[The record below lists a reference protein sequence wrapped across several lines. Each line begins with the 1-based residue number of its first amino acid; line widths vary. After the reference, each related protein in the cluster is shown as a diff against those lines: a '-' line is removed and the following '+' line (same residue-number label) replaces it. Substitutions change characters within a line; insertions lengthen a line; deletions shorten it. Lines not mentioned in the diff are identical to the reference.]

1 MEQIIAGQNTGDVI
15 DVTMDNFMAEVVE
28 ASNAKVVLLQFWASW
43 CGPCKALGP
52 ILEKVAASFSNV
64 RVARV
69 NIDENEALAQ
79 QMRVQSVPAVFGVV
93 GGRPIDGFAGAQP
106 ESAVRQFVEKL
117 VAQAPGVADILPLIE
132 AGKAALSA
140 RQGEQALEQFQQ
152 ALAMQP
158 DSLDALSGMVR
169 ALVIMGELENAREII
184 DSLDEERQARPE
196 MQDAISAIE
205 LAEKSGEAAGE
216 TAAFRAAIE
225 ANPDDLQAHQDLA
238 LALYAA
244 GQTGEAMEI
253 LLASIKRDKDWQEG
267 AARTQL
273 FEIFSALGPMDKD
286 VIAARRKLSTYL
298 FS

>member
-106 ESAVRQFVEKL
+106 ESAIRQFVEKL

-140 RQGEQALEQFQQ
+140 RQGEQALGQFQQ

-169 ALVIMGELENAREII
+169 ALAMMGELESAREII

-196 MQDAISAIE
+196 MQDAISAVE

-253 LLASIKRDKDWQEG
+253 LLASIKKDKDWQEG

-273 FEIFSALGPMDKD
+273 FEIFSALGPMDRD

>member
-1 MEQIIAGQNTGDVI
+1 MEQIITGQNSGDVI

-140 RQGEQALEQFQQ
+140 RQGEQALDQFQQ

-158 DSLDALSGMVR
+158 DSLEALSGMVR
-169 ALVIMGELENAREII
+169 ALVMMGELESACEII

-196 MQDAISAIE
+196 VQDAISAIE

-253 LLASIKRDKDWQEG
+253 LFASIKKDKDWQEG

>member
-1 MEQIIAGQNTGDVI
+1 MEQIITGQNSGDVI

-140 RQGEQALEQFQQ
+140 RQGEQALDQFQQ

-158 DSLDALSGMVR
+158 DSLEALSGMVR
-169 ALVIMGELENAREII
+169 ALVMMGELESAREII

-196 MQDAISAIE
+196 VQDAISAIE

-253 LLASIKRDKDWQEG
+253 LLASIKKDKDWQEG

>member
-1 MEQIIAGQNTGDVI
+1 MEQIIAGQNSGDVI

-140 RQGEQALEQFQQ
+140 RQGEQALDQFQQ

-158 DSLDALSGMVR
+158 DSLEALSGMVR
-169 ALVIMGELENAREII
+169 ALVMMGELESAREIV

-238 LALYAA
+238 LALYAD
-244 GQTGEAMEI
+244 GHTGEAMEI

>member
-1 MEQIIAGQNTGDVI
+1 MEQIIAGQNSGDVI

-132 AGKAALSA
+132 AGKTALSA
-140 RQGEQALEQFQQ
+140 RQGEQALDQFQQ

-158 DSLDALSGMVR
+158 DSLEALSGMVR
-169 ALVIMGELENAREII
+169 ALVMMGELESAREIV

-205 LAEKSGEAAGE
+205 LAEKSGKAAGE

-253 LLASIKRDKDWQEG
+253 LLASIKKDKDWQEG

>member
-1 MEQIIAGQNTGDVI
+1 MEQIIAGQNSGDVI

-140 RQGEQALEQFQQ
+140 RQGEQALDQFQQ

-158 DSLDALSGMVR
+158 DSLEALSGMVR
-169 ALVIMGELENAREII
+169 ALVMMGELESAREIV
-184 DSLDEERQARPE
+184 DSLDEERQARPA

-253 LLASIKRDKDWQEG
+253 LLASIKKDKDWQEG

>member
-1 MEQIIAGQNTGDVI
+1 MEQIIAGQNSGDVI

-52 ILEKVAASFSNV
+52 ILGKVAASFSNV

-140 RQGEQALEQFQQ
+140 RQGEQALSQFQQ

-158 DSLDALSGMVR
+158 DSLEALSGMVR
-169 ALVIMGELENAREII
+169 AFVMMGELESAREII

-253 LLASIKRDKDWQEG
+253 LLASIKKDKDWQKG

>member
-1 MEQIIAGQNTGDVI
+1 MEQIIAGQNSGDVI

-93 GGRPIDGFAGAQP
+93 GGRPIDGFAGAQS

-140 RQGEQALEQFQQ
+140 RQGEQALDQFQQ

-158 DSLDALSGMVR
+158 DSLEALSGMVR
-169 ALVIMGELENAREII
+169 ALVMMGELESAREII

-253 LLASIKRDKDWQEG
+253 LLASIKKDKDWQEG

>member
-1 MEQIIAGQNTGDVI
+1 MEQIIAGQNSGDVI

-140 RQGEQALEQFQQ
+140 RQGEQALDQFQQ

-169 ALVIMGELENAREII
+169 AFVMMGELESAREIV

-253 LLASIKRDKDWQEG
+253 LLASIKKDKDWQEG

>member
-1 MEQIIAGQNTGDVI
+1 MEQIIAGQNSGDVI

-52 ILEKVAASFSNV
+52 ILEKVAASFSDV

-132 AGKAALSA
+132 AGKVALSV
-140 RQGEQALEQFQQ
+140 RQGEQALDQFQQ

-158 DSLDALSGMVR
+158 DSLEALSGMVR
-169 ALVIMGELENAREII
+169 ALVMMGELESAREIVH
-184 DSLDEERQARPE
+184 SLDEERQARPE

-216 TAAFRAAIE
+216 TATFRAAIE
-225 ANPDDLQAHQDLA
+225 VNPDDLQAHQDLA

-253 LLASIKRDKDWQEG
+253 LLGSIKKDKDWQEG

>member
-1 MEQIIAGQNTGDVI
+1 MEQIITGQNSGDVI

-93 GGRPIDGFAGAQP
+93 GGRPIDGFTGAQP

-140 RQGEQALEQFQQ
+140 RQGEQALDQFQQ

-158 DSLDALSGMVR
+158 DSLEALSGMVR
-169 ALVIMGELENAREII
+169 ALVMMGELESAREII

-253 LLASIKRDKDWQEG
+253 LLASIKKDKDWQEG

>member
-117 VAQAPGVADILPLIE
+117 VSQAPGVADILPLIE

-140 RQGEQALEQFQQ
+140 RQVNKPLTSFSKRWPCSQIPWRRSLEWC
-152 ALAMQP
+152 AP
-158 DSLDALSGMVR
+158 
-169 ALVIMGELENAREII
+169 
-184 DSLDEERQARPE
+184 
-196 MQDAISAIE
+196 
-205 LAEKSGEAAGE
+205 
-216 TAAFRAAIE
+216 
-225 ANPDDLQAHQDLA
+225 
-238 LALYAA
+238 
-244 GQTGEAMEI
+244 
-253 LLASIKRDKDWQEG
+253 LL
-267 AARTQL
+267 
-273 FEIFSALGPMDKD
+273 
-286 VIAARRKLSTYL
+286 
-298 FS
+298 

>member
-1 MEQIIAGQNTGDVI
+1 MEQIIAGQNSGDVI

-140 RQGEQALEQFQQ
+140 RQGEQALDQFQQ

-158 DSLDALSGMVR
+158 DSLEALSGMVR
-169 ALVIMGELENAREII
+169 AFVMMGELESAREII

-253 LLASIKRDKDWQEG
+253 LLASIKKDKDWQEG

>member
-1 MEQIIAGQNTGDVI
+1 MEQIIAGQNSGDVI

-140 RQGEQALEQFQQ
+140 RQGEQALDQFQQ

-158 DSLDALSGMVR
+158 DSLEALSGMVR
-169 ALVIMGELENAREII
+169 ALVMMGELESAREII

-225 ANPDDLQAHQDLA
+225 ANPDDLQAYQDLA

-253 LLASIKRDKDWQEG
+253 LLASIKKDKDWQEG

>member
-1 MEQIIAGQNTGDVI
+1 MEQIIAGQNSGDVI

-132 AGKAALSA
+132 AGKVALSA
-140 RQGEQALEQFQQ
+140 RQGEQALDQFQQ

-158 DSLDALSGMVR
+158 DSLEALSGMVR
-169 ALVIMGELENAREII
+169 ALVMMGELESAREIV

-205 LAEKSGEAAGE
+205 MAEKSGEAAGE

-244 GQTGEAMEI
+244 GQTGEAMAT
-253 LLASIKRDKDWQEG
+253 LLASIKKDKDWQEG

>member
-1 MEQIIAGQNTGDVI
+1 MEQIIAGQNSGDVI

-140 RQGEQALEQFQQ
+140 RQGEQALDQFQQ

-158 DSLDALSGMVR
+158 DSLEALSGMVR
-169 ALVIMGELENAREII
+169 ALVMMGELESAREIV

-225 ANPDDLQAHQDLA
+225 ANPDDLQAHHDLA

-253 LLASIKRDKDWQEG
+253 LLASIKKDKDWQEG

>member
-140 RQGEQALEQFQQ
+140 RQGEQALDQFQQ

-158 DSLDALSGMVR
+158 DSLEALSGMVR
-169 ALVIMGELENAREII
+169 ALVMMGQLESAREIV

-216 TAAFRAAIE
+216 TATFRAAIE

-253 LLASIKRDKDWQEG
+253 LLASIKKDKDWQEG

>member
-1 MEQIIAGQNTGDVI
+1 MEQIIAGQNSGDVI

-132 AGKAALSA
+132 AGKAALSG

-169 ALVIMGELENAREII
+169 ALVIMGELESAREII

-253 LLASIKRDKDWQEG
+253 LLASIKKDKDWQEG

>member
-1 MEQIIAGQNTGDVI
+1 MEQIIAGQNSGDVI

-140 RQGEQALEQFQQ
+140 RQGEQALDQFQQ

-158 DSLDALSGMVR
+158 DSLEALSGMVR
-169 ALVIMGELENAREII
+169 ALVMMGELESAREIV

-196 MQDAISAIE
+196 MQDAISAID
-205 LAEKSGEAAGE
+205 LAEKSGDAAGE

-253 LLASIKRDKDWQEG
+253 LLASIKKDKDWQEE

>member
-1 MEQIIAGQNTGDVI
+1 MEQIITGQNSGDVI

-140 RQGEQALEQFQQ
+140 RQGEQALDQFQQ

-158 DSLDALSGMVR
+158 DSLEALSGMVR
-169 ALVIMGELENAREII
+169 ALVMMGELESAREII

-196 MQDAISAIE
+196 MQDAISAID

-253 LLASIKRDKDWQEG
+253 LLASIKKDKDWQEG

>member
-43 CGPCKALGP
+43 CGPCKTLGP
-52 ILEKVAASFSNV
+52 ILEKVATSFSNV

-106 ESAVRQFVEKL
+106 ESAIRQFVEKL

-140 RQGEQALEQFQQ
+140 RQGEQALGQFQQ

-158 DSLDALSGMVR
+158 NSLDALSGMVR
-169 ALVIMGELENAREII
+169 ALAMMGELESAREII

-196 MQDAISAIE
+196 MQDAISAVE

-253 LLASIKRDKDWQEG
+253 LLASIKKDKDWQEG

-273 FEIFSALGPMDKD
+273 FEIFSALGPMDRD

>member
-43 CGPCKALGP
+43 CGPCKTLGP

-79 QMRVQSVPAVFGVV
+79 QMRVQSVPAVCGVV

-106 ESAVRQFVEKL
+106 ESAIRQFVEKL

-140 RQGEQALEQFQQ
+140 RQGEQALGQFQQ

-169 ALVIMGELENAREII
+169 ALAMMGELESAREII

-196 MQDAISAIE
+196 MQDAISAVE

-253 LLASIKRDKDWQEG
+253 LLASIKKDKDWQEG

-273 FEIFSALGPMDKD
+273 FEIFSALGPMDRD

>member
-1 MEQIIAGQNTGDVI
+1 MEQIIAGQNSGDVI

-169 ALVIMGELENAREII
+169 ALVIMGELESAREII

-253 LLASIKRDKDWQEG
+253 LLASIKKDKDWQEG

>member
-117 VAQAPGVADILPLIE
+117 VVQAPGVADILPLIE

-140 RQGEQALEQFQQ
+140 RQGEQALDQFQQ

-158 DSLDALSGMVR
+158 DSLEALSGMVR
-169 ALVIMGELENAREII
+169 ALVMMGELESAREIV

-225 ANPDDLQAHQDLA
+225 ANPDNLQAHQDLA

-253 LLASIKRDKDWQEG
+253 LLASIKKDKDWQEG

>member
-43 CGPCKALGP
+43 CGPCKTLGP
-52 ILEKVAASFSNV
+52 ILEKVATSFSNV

-106 ESAVRQFVEKL
+106 ESAIRQFVEKL

-140 RQGEQALEQFQQ
+140 RHGEQALGQFQQ

-169 ALVIMGELENAREII
+169 ALAMMGELESAREII

-196 MQDAISAIE
+196 MQDAISAVE

-253 LLASIKRDKDWQEG
+253 LLASIKKDKDWQEG

-273 FEIFSALGPMDKD
+273 FEIFSALGPMDRD

>member
-132 AGKAALSA
+132 AGKAALSG

-169 ALVIMGELENAREII
+169 ALVIMGELESAREII

>member
-1 MEQIIAGQNTGDVI
+1 MEQIIAGQNSGDVI

-140 RQGEQALEQFQQ
+140 RQGEQALDQFQQ

-158 DSLDALSGMVR
+158 DSLEALSGMVR
-169 ALVIMGELENAREII
+169 ALVMMGQLESAREIV

-253 LLASIKRDKDWQEG
+253 LLASIKKDKEWQEG

>member
-1 MEQIIAGQNTGDVI
+1 MEQIIAGQNSGDVI

-93 GGRPIDGFAGAQP
+93 GGRPIDGFAGAQS

-140 RQGEQALEQFQQ
+140 RQGEQALDQFQQ
-152 ALAMQP
+152 ALAKQP
-158 DSLDALSGMVR
+158 DSLEALSGMVR
-169 ALVIMGELENAREII
+169 ALVMMGELESAREIV
-184 DSLDEERQARPE
+184 DSLDEERHARPE
-196 MQDAISAIE
+196 MRDAISAIE

-238 LALYAA
+238 LALYAS

-253 LLASIKRDKDWQEG
+253 LLASIKKDKDWQEG

>member
-1 MEQIIAGQNTGDVI
+1 MEQIIAGQNSGDVI

-140 RQGEQALEQFQQ
+140 RQGEQALDQFQK
-152 ALAMQP
+152 ALAMLP
-158 DSLDALSGMVR
+158 DSLEALSGMVR
-169 ALVIMGELENAREII
+169 ALVMMGELESAREII

-253 LLASIKRDKDWQEG
+253 LLASIKKDKDWQEG

>member
-140 RQGEQALEQFQQ
+140 RQGKQALEQFQQ

-169 ALVIMGELENAREII
+169 ALVIMGELESAREII

>member
-1 MEQIIAGQNTGDVI
+1 MEQIITGQNSGDVI

-132 AGKAALSA
+132 AGKAALSV
-140 RQGEQALEQFQQ
+140 RQGEQALDQFQQ

-158 DSLDALSGMVR
+158 DSLEALSGMVR
-169 ALVIMGELENAREII
+169 ALLMMGELESAREII

-196 MQDAISAIE
+196 MQDAISAME

-253 LLASIKRDKDWQEG
+253 LLASIKKDKDWQEG

>member
-43 CGPCKALGP
+43 CGPCKALSP

-79 QMRVQSVPAVFGVV
+79 QMRVQSVPAVFGVI

-196 MQDAISAIE
+196 MQDAISAID

>member
-1 MEQIIAGQNTGDVI
+1 MEQIIAGQNSGDVI

-140 RQGEQALEQFQQ
+140 RQGEQALDQFQQ

-158 DSLDALSGMVR
+158 DSLEALSGMVR
-169 ALVIMGELENAREII
+169 ALVMMGELESAREII

-253 LLASIKRDKDWQEG
+253 LLASIKKDKDWQEG

-273 FEIFSALGPMDKD
+273 FEIFSVLGPMDKD

>member
-43 CGPCKALGP
+43 CGPCKTLGP
-52 ILEKVAASFSNV
+52 ILEKVATSFSNV

-106 ESAVRQFVEKL
+106 ESAIRQFVEKL

-140 RQGEQALEQFQQ
+140 RQGEQALGQFQQ

-169 ALVIMGELENAREII
+169 ALAMMGELESAREII

-196 MQDAISAIE
+196 MQDAISAVE

-253 LLASIKRDKDWQEG
+253 LLASIKKDKDWQEG

-273 FEIFSALGPMDKD
+273 FEIFSALGPMDRD

>member
-1 MEQIIAGQNTGDVI
+1 MEQIIAGQNSGDVI

-140 RQGEQALEQFQQ
+140 RQGEQALDQFQQ

-158 DSLDALSGMVR
+158 DSLEALSGMVR
-169 ALVIMGELENAREII
+169 ALVMMGELESAREII

-253 LLASIKRDKDWQEG
+253 LLASVKKDKDWQEG

-286 VIAARRKLSTYL
+286 VIVARRKLSTYL